1 MRRLNRSN
9 DAPYGAGI
17 LLAFLSRET
26 RGIPMP
32 HTDSKQN
39 VPSPT
44 FGSPVGF
51 VISMAIGFGL
61 YALLSVLVAQ
71 ESTLIPPA

>member
-1 MRRLNRSN
+1 
-9 DAPYGAGI
+9 
-17 LLAFLSRET
+17 
-26 RGIPMP
+26 MP

-51 VISMAIGFGL
+51 VISMAIGFSL

-71 ESTLIPPA
+71 GSTLIPPA